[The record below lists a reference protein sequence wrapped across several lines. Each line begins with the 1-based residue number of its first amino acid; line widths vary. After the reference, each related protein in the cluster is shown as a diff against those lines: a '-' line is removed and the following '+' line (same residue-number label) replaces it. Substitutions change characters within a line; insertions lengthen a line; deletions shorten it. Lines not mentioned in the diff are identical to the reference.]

1 MIHVCHF
8 WILMTL
14 SSFFDTCVSS
24 TSKSS
29 LESRSL
35 YQESWNLSSDRSDT
49 RTLKTLLVN
58 DCASTADVSG
68 FWIVFER
75 LSVWDNR
82 RFPKRQPNKK
92 PNLSIKLWTVQI
104 WALIPASLRV
114 SLTDSYHSQS
124 LISVWQCIVH
134 CVGQNEWT
142 LKSSFP
148 LSIRIWFKSV
158 CLWGDFGTSLQISPA
173 VPKVS
178 FRHSSTLR
186 MSLTAYSG
194 HDHSSVWTSIF
205 YWYL

>member
-1 MIHVCHF
+1 MIHVCHS

-82 RFPKRQPNKK
+82 RFPKWQPNKK

-104 WALIPASLRV
+104 WAFITVSLRV

-124 LISVWQCIVH
+124 LISAWQCIVH
-134 CVGQNEWT
+134 CVGQNKWT
-142 LKSSFP
+142 LESSFP
-148 LSIRIWFKSV
+148 LLIRICYKWVS
-158 CLWGDFGTSLQISPA
+158 LWGDFGTSLQISPA
-173 VPKVS
+173 VSKVS
-178 FRHSSTLR
+178 FRHFSILR
-186 MSLTAYSG
+186 MSLTA
-194 HDHSSVWTSIF
+194 WF
-205 YWYL
+205 RAWP